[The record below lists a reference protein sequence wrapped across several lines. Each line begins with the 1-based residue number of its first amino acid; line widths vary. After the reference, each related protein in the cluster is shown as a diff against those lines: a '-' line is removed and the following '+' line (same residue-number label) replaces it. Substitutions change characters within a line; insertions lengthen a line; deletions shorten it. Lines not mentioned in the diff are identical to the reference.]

1 MSSALADG
9 FRALSS
15 GVGLVLDAPRRLLR
29 VTGTDRVSFL
39 QGMLTA
45 DVVRLAPGAS
55 APALFLTV
63 QGRIVAVLDVIAEP
77 DQILLDVATEQAEA
91 LRQGLESFVVA
102 DDVEIESVE
111 ARAALLAGP
120 AAAAALV
127 RAFGTSLAELGENTH
142 LKLEPGDA
150 SSLLVLRDGD
160 MAAARFRL
168 WGKVEALRELSETLC
183 AAGALLVG
191 AEALEVARIFAG
203 NPRAGVDFDETTLA
217 PEVPA
222 LAQAISKTKGCYLGQ
237 EVVER
242 VASRGRVQWLV
253 VALRLDQPCV
263 AGAEV
268 FVDEERVG
276 ALTSV
281 AVSPEDGSVAALG
294 RLRRTAVDGVAALNL
309 AGGGRARLVE
319 QGA

>member
-127 RAFGTSLAELGENTH
+127 RAFGTSLAELGENAH
-142 LKLEPGDA
+142 LKLEPGSA
-150 SSLLVLRDGD
+150 RSLLVLRGGGAAVDG
-160 MAAARFRL
+160 FRL
-168 WGKVEALRELSETLC
+168 WGDIGALGDLV

-191 AEALEVARIFAG
+191 ADACEIARIFAG

-253 VALRLDQPCV
+253 VALRLDQPCE